1 MKDSLKIGIIAGEH
15 SGDILGENLLKA
27 LKKIK
32 NVEIFGVGGPKMESQ
47 GLKSLFDFNNLNIMG
62 FVDPIINYS
71 KISAYKNDVCK
82 LFIAKKIDIFI
93 GIDSPDFNMQIQ
105 KKLKKKTNIKT
116 VQLVTPSIWAWRKG
130 RLKNIKKYTDLSI
143 SLFKFEHDFYKK
155 NKLHNLF
162 LGHHYADLE
171 KSDIPNI
178 LKKYD
183 FDEES
188 KFVSILPGSRNSEI
202 KNMMPTYLEFMQL
215 YEITNKKVI
224 FLIPAVNDKDAKLI
238 ESYLEKETID
248 YRVGVNAANDFLSLS
263 EFSVVTSGTASLQS
277 SVLGSHPVI
286 CYKTSF
292 LNYFVISRMIQTEII
307 GLPNLLLSEKVFP
320 ELLQK
325 TCTPQRI
332 LLEIQKLKINKLL
345 LDQKTDLIK
354 KNLRGIGFDSVAEE
368 VINIQ

>member
-71 KISAYKNDVCK
+71 KITAYKNDVCK

-238 ESYLEKETID
+238 ESYLEKETIN
-248 YRVGVNAANDFLSLS
+248 YRVEVNAANDFLSLS